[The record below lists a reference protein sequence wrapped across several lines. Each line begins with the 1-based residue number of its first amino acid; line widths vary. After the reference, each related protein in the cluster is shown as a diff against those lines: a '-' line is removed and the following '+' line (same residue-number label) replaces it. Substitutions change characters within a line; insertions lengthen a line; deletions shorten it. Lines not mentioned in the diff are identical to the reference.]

1 MSAFASDVLLQI
13 FFLPAQEPQFKSGQV
28 RREKHAA
35 ACAIQRINNARRP
48 PFILKISLCDLYHN
62 NYISNGIL
70 IDFEFN

>member
-1 MSAFASDVLLQI
+1 MSTFASDMLLRI
-13 FFLPAQEPQFKSGQV
+13 FFLLSQEPQFKSGQV
-28 RREKHAA
+28 RREKHDA
-35 ACAIQRINNARRP
+35 ACVIQRINNARGP